1 VLTAYAM
8 SNELLGGLQLLTAE
22 PAFYTFKTRT
32 ATRIAY
38 MTSTDFYE
46 LMERKPTIIL
56 PVCKS
61 ILSRLSPFL
70 RGIDFAL
77 DWRMIDSG
85 QALFRQDDSADCLH
99 VVLSGRLRSVIANG
113 EKKEA
118 IEEFGRGD
126 LVGLVCVC
134 YIVMSL

>member
-1 VLTAYAM
+1 
-8 SNELLGGLQLLTAE
+8 
-22 PAFYTFKTRT
+22 
-32 ATRIAY
+32 
-38 MTSTDFYE
+38 
-46 LMERKPTIIL
+46 MERKPTIII

-85 QALFRQDDSADCLH
+85 QALFRQDDPADCLH

-113 EKKEA
+113 QKKEA

-126 LVGLVCVC
+126 LVGLVCVLQLSHYYLLIYYRWKC
-134 YIVMSL
+134 C